1 MAAIL
6 GVTVLLFLLF
16 LFNYPKIDRSHKRE
30 KKTVVLLLAIGW
42 VLAILLILFPEMPGP
57 TQIFNILFGPL
68 KKLL

>member
-1 MAAIL
+1 MAVIL

-30 KKTVVLLLAIGW
+30 KTVVLLLAIGW